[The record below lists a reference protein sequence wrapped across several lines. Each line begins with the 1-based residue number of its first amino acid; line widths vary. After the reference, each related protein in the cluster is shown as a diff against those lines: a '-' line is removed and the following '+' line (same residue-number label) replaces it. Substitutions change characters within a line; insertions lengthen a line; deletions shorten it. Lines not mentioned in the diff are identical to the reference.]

1 MQHALVHTQLFALNF
16 IVSHSAKAH
25 TYTRTHDDEPQTFS
39 KWLQKWE
46 NVKSLA
52 DINSWLVS
60 GSCEKTSNRAKK
72 KTITKMDE
80 NSLPTANIE
89 RKICGIKAKVMRCSS
104 IGETTKSKRFVKLL
118 NRQFGRLI
126 IQRAS
131 TKTFGKSVFLVHSN
145 IQLRNVFCPEIR
157 QKWAKMIFS
166 SFRLNLN
173 EKGSAHSLR
182 VCIWVPA
189 HRRSTRNQDYSF
201 TFAITLVCS
210 LSSHRFSARS
220 VIFFLG
226 KRKAFHHQLFNWM
239 QQKWFSKCKS
249 F

>member
-1 MQHALVHTQLFALNF
+1 
-16 IVSHSAKAH
+16 
-25 TYTRTHDDEPQTFS
+25 
-39 KWLQKWE
+39 
-46 NVKSLA
+46 
-52 DINSWLVS
+52 
-60 GSCEKTSNRAKK
+60 
-72 KTITKMDE
+72 MDE

-173 EKGSAHSLR
+173 EKGSAHSLG

-220 VIFFLG
+220 VIFSPWQTKSISPSTF
-226 KRKAFHHQLFNWM
+226 QLNAAKMIFKM
-239 QQKWFSKCKS
+239 QKLLTDALLSSPFTWFTLS
-249 F
+249 